1 MILEEME
8 IKNSSGWWLPAIRR
22 SEFIIYWLAISLFFA
37 SLISLFVI
45 HVDISV
51 RANGIIRP
59 LNERTEIR
67 SPQSGIIDTI
77 YYKGGEQIE
86 KGDILMVVRNP
97 SLKEELQ
104 LNETG
109 ISQCSDFIHDLDLLT
124 APGQISVTSVSLL
137 KSPLYKQEAM
147 RYFSGLDEQRITF
160 EKADYEALLNEKLAR
175 DKVISSKEFYDIRME
190 QQRAVFAFESF
201 RRKQYANWQSDLVKY
216 NTEMKQGISRR
227 RELLQLYE
235 TNRIRA
241 PVSGFLQEL
250 DGHYSGNSIQAGE
263 MICYISPGGILM
275 GECYVSSR
283 DIGLLKTGQPVRFQ
297 IDALNY
303 NYFGAGTGNII
314 SIDNDFILSDKT
326 PVFKVK
332 CRINERKLTLP
343 NGFIGDIKKGM
354 SFQARFI
361 TCNRSLWQ
369 LLYDGLNDWLN
380 PVHRPDLKKP

>member
-1 MILEEME
+1 M
-8 IKNSSGWWLPAIRR
+8 
-22 SEFIIYWLAISLFFA
+22 
-37 SLISLFVI
+37 
-45 HVDISV
+45 DISV

-86 KGDILMVVRNP
+86 KGDILMVIRNP
-97 SLKEELQ
+97 SLKEEQQ

-124 APGQISVTSVSLL
+124 APGSISVALVSLL

-190 QQRAVFAFESF
+190 QQRAVSALESF
-201 RRKQYANWQSDLVKY
+201 RRKQYADWQSDLVKY
-216 NTEMKQGISRR
+216 NTEMKRCISRR

-275 GECYVSSR
+275 GECYVSSG
-283 DIGLLKTGQPVRFQ
+283 DIGVLKTGQPVRFQ

-303 NYFGAGTGNII
+303 NYFGACTGNII

-343 NGFIGDIKKGM
+343 NGFIGEIRKGM
-354 SFQARFI
+354 SFR
-361 TCNRSLWQ
+361 R
-369 LLYDGLNDWLN
+369 
-380 PVHRPDLKKP
+380 DLSPATILSGSYYTTD